1 MRKYIFRID
10 FTLNDGQTY
19 CKTFTGKKVKE
30 LKQQAIEFVNQLN
43 GKIIYQYHSSMKS

>member
-10 FTLNDGQTY
+10 FKLPDGHTY

-30 LKQQAIEFVNQLN
+30 LKQQAIEYVSEHK
-43 GKIIYQYHSSMKS
+43 GKIVYQYHHALKS